1 MLPKS
6 TTLEKIELGKQVTTI
21 VESGKV
27 MYEAPGKI
35 DKEAF
40 DTETQTR
47 SDFVLHKWQEDV
59 MKFSNSSTERQVTR
73 ITTLGG
79 ETFF

>member
-1 MLPKS
+1 
-6 TTLEKIELGKQVTTI
+6 
-21 VESGKV
+21 

-73 ITTLGG
+73 ITILGG
-79 ETFF
+79 ETFFQKYVVGYSVERLDQTYEYMQMLTMY